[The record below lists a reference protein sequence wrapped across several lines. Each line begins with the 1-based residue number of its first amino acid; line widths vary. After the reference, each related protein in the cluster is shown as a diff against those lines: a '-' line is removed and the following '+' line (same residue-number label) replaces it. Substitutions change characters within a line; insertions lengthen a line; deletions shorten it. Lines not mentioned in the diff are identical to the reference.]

1 MWQTQVR
8 LNEPLVRQVKLMDK
22 IINEQAKYI
31 STLENE
37 GSQNKRG
44 SMSFLKREAVRQ

>member
-1 MWQTQVR
+1 
-8 LNEPLVRQVKLMDK
+8 MDK

-44 SMSFLKREAVRQ
+44 SMSFLKRESMRQ